1 MKSLLYLQTR
11 IRCNYVLRT
20 ILLPLIRLKRR
31 INLYEYQN
39 SDAPQYIKEL
49 KDSCYGERC
58 FIIGNGPS
66 LTSED
71 LDLLKNEKTFA
82 FNRIYHMYQYTGW
95 RPTYYMVVDK
105 AIIHEMNREKEREI
119 EAECFFVPNKKLVQK
134 YKDQNAHHIGVEVT
148 VPARTENM
156 VLKKVSTDVSK
167 QFSTAA
173 GVITSAF
180 ELAFYMGFKEIYL
193 LGVDHNF
200 AVEID
205 KNGHKTVNKNCKYHF
220 KEDKEQSPFV
230 TYKDTLTHNF
240 EVCGNY
246 AVQHGIKI
254 VNVTRGG
261 KLEVFERDTL
271 EHVIGKRGV

>member
-1 MKSLLYLQTR
+1 MNSLLYLQTR

-20 ILLPLIRLKRR
+20 ILLPLIRLKRW

-39 SDAPQYIKEL
+39 SDAPQFIKEL
-49 KDSCYGERC
+49 QDSCYGDRC

-66 LTSED
+66 LTKED

-82 FNRIYHMYQYTGW
+82 FNRIYHMYQYTSW
-95 RPTYYMVVDK
+95 RPTYYMVVDN
-105 AIIHEMNREKEREI
+105 AIIHEMNREKKREI
-119 EAECFFVPNKKLVQK
+119 EAEFFFVPNKKLAQK
-134 YKDQNAHHIGVEVT
+134 YKDQNAHHIGVEIT

-156 VLKKVSTDVSK
+156 VLKNVSTDVSRH
-167 QFSTAA
+167 FSTAT

-205 KNGHKTVNKNCKYHF
+205 INGRETVNKGVKTHF
-220 KEDKEQSPFV
+220 KEDKDQSL
-230 TYKDTLTHNF
+230 YKANKDSLTRCF
-240 EVCGNY
+240 EICKKY
-246 AVQHGIKI
+246 ADQHGIRI

-271 EHVIGKRGV
+271 EHVLSSVC